1 MNTTHRLTQAVMIA
15 ATLAAGFMAQA
26 SDSTAVAVPVVVM
39 DMVQIT
45 GHRLHGTDLAV
56 VQLPRVEVTGKRP
69 SGEALTVVQ
78 LPRVEITGKRSIRG
92 ETQLAQKNLR
102 GTAAKSVA
110 PV

>member
-26 SDSTAVAVPVVVM
+26 SDSTAVPVVVM